1 MPDSDMLRVCPLFC
15 IILQVAMVTA
25 SLPPH
30 ISGRSCLE
38 RGCARAWERP
48 LPRAQAGPLG
58 LPAPC
63 HPGLGAGGGR
73 QRISALVVTV
83 LYSDVPRVTASSF
96 LARRVVLWW
105 DKSQAVL
112 PAHPRSPSHEPSLGR
127 GAPAVTVSSAHTS
140 PPTTGSSSTESL
152 CVPGTTLSP
161 CGPASCCG

>member
-1 MPDSDMLRVCPLFC
+1 MPDSDTLRVSPL
-15 IILQVAMVTA
+15 LHYPPSGRGD
-25 SLPPH
+25 SLPPSPH
-30 ISGRSCLE
+30 LREVVPRTGLCPCL
-38 RGCARAWERP
+38 GKT
-48 LPRAQAGPLG
+48 
-58 LPAPC
+58 PAPC
-63 HPGLGAGGGR
+63 PGWTPGASCTLSPWPRCWGGR

-83 LYSDVPRVTASSF
+83 LYSDVPRVPASSF
-96 LARRVVLWW
+96 LAHRVVLWW
-105 DKSQAVL
+105 ERSQAVL

>member
-1 MPDSDMLRVCPLFC
+1 
-15 IILQVAMVTA
+15 MVTA

-38 RGCARAWERP
+38 RGCVRAWERP

-83 LYSDVPRVTASSF
+83 LYSDVPRVPASSF
-96 LARRVVLWW
+96 LARRVVLGGT
-105 DKSQAVL
+105 KARPSFL
-112 PAHPRSPSHEPSLGR
+112 LTPAAPR
-127 GAPAVTVSSAHTS
+127 TS
-140 PPTTGSSSTESL
+140 PAWAVEHL
-152 CVPGTTLSP
+152 L
-161 CGPASCCG
+161 